1 MNSGR
6 CAVGENGKR
15 VVILR
20 DIKYDDVV
28 AELKR
33 SEDESIPFDQALREI
48 GEGRVPKDDA

>member
-1 MNSGR
+1 M
-6 CAVGENGKR
+6 GEKGKR
-15 VVILR
+15 VAILR
-20 DIKYDDVV
+20 DIKYDEVV